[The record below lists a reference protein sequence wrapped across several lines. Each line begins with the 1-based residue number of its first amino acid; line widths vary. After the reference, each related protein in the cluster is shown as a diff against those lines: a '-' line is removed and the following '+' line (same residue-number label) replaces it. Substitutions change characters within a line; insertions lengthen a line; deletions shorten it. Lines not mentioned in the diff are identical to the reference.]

1 MEVKVVLLSGGSSGI
16 GAATA
21 HLLASAGM
29 KVYAGS
35 RRGTV
40 DVPQEGI
47 VPVKLDV
54 NDAATV
60 QVVVEDIVS
69 REGQL
74 DAVICNAGNGVY
86 GPVEGTLEEEARAQF
101 ETTFFG
107 SLKCIEACLP
117 VFRRQGFGRIVTV
130 DSVMGILPLPYQ
142 VFYSCAKAAL
152 LSLTEGLAM
161 EVAGTGIEC
170 CCVLP
175 GDVATGFT
183 QARKLNAAAQAPDS
197 PYKEK
202 MARYGSARA
211 WADDLY
217 ARLLADGTGGAYGLL
232 GYSMGTIAMAE
243 ILKRILDDPEIP
255 DPVHVFLAAHEPHT
269 KAELAGYKPDEL
281 NEWVK
286 ERTIRFGGIPEKLL
300 KNEPFWRMYLPLY
313 RADYTLIGKYRFEDL
328 QFRTR
333 IPATVFYSETDT
345 PRKDMEGWSRFFI
358 GLCRGRR
365 RIGLSRSPA
374 G

>member
-35 RRGTV
+35 RRGTI
-40 DVPQEGI
+40 DVPQDGI

-54 NDAATV
+54 NDADTV
-60 QVVVEDIVS
+60 QAVVEDIVS
-69 REGQL
+69 REGHL

-86 GPVEGTLEEEARAQF
+86 GPVEGTLEEEASAQF
-101 ETTFFG
+101 ATTFFG

-130 DSVMGILPLPYQ
+130 DSVMGILPLPDH

-202 MARYGSARA
+202 MARN
-211 WADDLY
+211 
-217 ARLLADGTGGAYGLL
+217 LAKIEKDEQGG
-232 GYSMGTIAMAE
+232 MAPE
-243 ILKRILDDPEIP
+243 VIGRSILRQLKRRHMRARVIP
-255 DPVHVFLAAHEPHT
+255 RIDYGAVGFIVRICPVKWRL
-269 KAELAGYKPDEL
+269 
-281 NEWVK
+281 
-286 ERTIRFGGIPEKLL
+286 KLVNL
-300 KNEPFWRMYLPLY
+300 LY
-313 RADYTLIGKYRFEDL
+313 N
-328 QFRTR
+328 
-333 IPATVFYSETDT
+333 
-345 PRKDMEGWSRFFI
+345 
-358 GLCRGRR
+358 
-365 RIGLSRSPA
+365 
-374 G
+374 